1 MTIQFN
7 VSTKI
12 QEYTAILKNITPEE
26 HALLLHL
33 KYKLNQAY
41 EDSEVEDDFLVT
53 LNVLPE

>member
-12 QEYTAILKNITPEE
+12 QEYTAVLKNITPEE

-33 KYKLNQAY
+33 KHKLLQAY
-41 EDSEVEDDFLVT
+41 EDSDYEDSFDVS